1 MGMIYLIMAFKNWN
15 VDGQNDVCLISSKYS
30 NSLVVTIVILILTL
44 ITISSAIFIGI
55 VLLIY
60 LHIKLTK
67 YDFTTYE
74 YIHYKIDRKD
84 RLYRLRHKTMTKER
98 FNELE
103 KKALSKSTKKRSK
116 IIKEVNEDNE
126 NKILEK
132 IRLRHNI
139 RQEVEQDDEES
150 KTNQNSGSNLKNNQ
164 NETKACNNRNQN
176 TDNNSMSQADIF
188 DNVQQKEYELDENVK
203 KSNNF

>member
-1 MGMIYLIMAFKNWN
+1 
-15 VDGQNDVCLISSKYS
+15 
-30 NSLVVTIVILILTL
+30 
-44 ITISSAIFIGI
+44 
-55 VLLIY
+55 
-60 LHIKLTK
+60 
-67 YDFTTYE
+67 
-74 YIHYKIDRKD
+74 
-84 RLYRLRHKTMTKER
+84 MTKER

-203 KSNNF
+203 KTNNF